1 VKEKFSKKPSTLH
14 RQLSTANQRGSAL
27 VVTLL
32 IVTLLISL
40 VVEFAYEVYIDTAA
54 ISNWSNAQRASLIA
68 KSGQTLSST
77 FLREINNLTYMYPG
91 EFYLPVE
98 KDFGPGSSL
107 FIKVADE
114 SGKFNINSLI
124 HQNNFDNGDA
134 FLVLERLFEHL
145 DIDPSLVKTIA
156 DWIDPDHESRL
167 KNSEFN
173 AKNSY
178 ILDIKELK
186 LINRIDKNIYET
198 ISPFITVHG
207 NFGIMNDININTAQL
222 PMLISQL
229 GISEI
234 IAQRIIDYR
243 DTTPFKIK
251 EDIKKVSGIDENF
264 YMTRYDK
271 FTVDSSLLRVRSTA
285 RVNEI
290 TRVIESVM
298 DDSLNIKYWRE
309 I

>member
-1 VKEKFSKKPSTLH
+1 
-14 RQLSTANQRGSAL
+14 
-27 VVTLL
+27 
-32 IVTLLISL
+32 
-40 VVEFAYEVYIDTAA
+40 VEFAYEVYIDTSAL
-54 ISNWSNAQRASLIA
+54 SNWKNAQRASLIA

-77 FLREINNLTYMYPG
+77 FLRKINNLTYMYPG

-98 KDFGPGSSL
+98 KDFGPDTSL

-124 HQNNFDNGDA
+124 RENNIDHNKA
-134 FLVLERLFEHL
+134 FPILERLFEHL
-145 DIDPSLVKTIA
+145 NIDPSLVKSIA

-186 LINRIDKNIYET
+186 LINGIDENIYET
-198 ISPFITVHG
+198 INPFITVHG
-207 NFGIMNDININTAQL
+207 DFGIMNVININTAQL

-229 GISEI
+229 NTSEI
-234 IAQRIIDYR
+234 IAQRIIDFR
-243 DTTPFKIK
+243 DTTPFMTAA
-251 EDIKKVSGIDENF
+251 DIKKVSGIDETF
-264 YMTRYDK
+264 YTTRHDK
-271 FTVDSSLLRVRSTA
+271 YTVDSSLLRVRSTA

-298 DDSLNIKYWRE
+298 DSSLNIKYWRE

>member
-1 VKEKFSKKPSTLH
+1 V
-14 RQLSTANQRGSAL
+14 L

-98 KDFGPGSSL
+98 KDFGPESNL

-124 HQNNFDNGDA
+124 YQNNFDNIDE
-134 FLVLERLFEHL
+134 FPILERLFEHL
-145 DIDPSLVKTIA
+145 NIDPSLVKFIA

-186 LINRIDKNIYET
+186 LINGIDENIYET

-207 NFGIMNDININTAQL
+207 DFGAMNVININTAQL
-222 PMLISQL
+222 PILISQL
-229 GISEI
+229 DISEI

-243 DTTPFKIK
+243 DTTPFKTAA
-251 EDIKKVSGIDENF
+251 DIQNVSGAEGIYTN
-264 YMTRYDK
+264 RQGR
-271 FTVDSSLLRVRSTA
+271 FTVDSTLLRVRSTA